1 MKLDV
6 GVYRFSLYNESD
18 SRVIPL
24 WEVKLGN
31 EKRIFCLILF
41 NESVK
46 QLSVIDKIKEILNN
60 KDSYID
66 NTRSYRL
73 AVIEEKSF
81 NRDLKEIITD
91 FKILDKD
98 FIEILEYE
106 EVREMFAN
114 KDNHKEMWELKT
126 WKEN

>member
-6 GVYRFSLYNESD
+6 GVYRFSFYNESD

-24 WEVKLGN
+24 WEVKLED

-41 NESVK
+41 NESIK

-66 NTRSYRL
+66 KTGSYRL
-73 AVIEEKSF
+73 AVIGEKSF
-81 NRDLKEIITD
+81 YKDLKEIITD

-114 KDNHKEMWELKT
+114 KDNHRAMWDLKT